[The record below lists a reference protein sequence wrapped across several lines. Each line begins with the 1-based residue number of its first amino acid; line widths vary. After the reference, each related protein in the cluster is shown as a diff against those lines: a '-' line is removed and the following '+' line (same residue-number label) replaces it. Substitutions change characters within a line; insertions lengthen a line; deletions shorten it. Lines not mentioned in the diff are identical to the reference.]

1 MTASQ
6 KTVRPRGRPLRDVPI
21 EPEVMRR
28 PTRPTPDAEQ
38 KAPPRQK
45 VRKRSPA
52 AAVLTVVLLL
62 LIACVLFWLV
72 AGVFSAML
80 KLETVTVEWPDG
92 KSAVVSDEAVTAAA
106 GLEIGRRLY
115 AIHSGTVEAAVL
127 RANPYLASVQVEHR
141 LPDTVAIICRAREAA
156 FYIEAAG
163 EWFAISPDLTVLEQ
177 SREEAVFADRGL
189 VHLILPE
196 IRHALVGQKLSF
208 TEEIDPAYLPALLE
222 VHRASG
228 LYAETDLLRIDS
240 RFAVRMIVRG
250 SYALTLGSDEDA
262 ALKLTLAE
270 KILADSTFSANTGAF
285 LDLSNPAESSA
296 ILDKQTD
303 YSVLWRD

>member
-1 MTASQ
+1 MTATQ
-6 KTVRPRGRPLRDVPI
+6 KTARPRGRPLRDVPI

-28 PTRPTPDAEQ
+28 PRQQVNEAER
-38 KAPPRQK
+38 KAPPMK
-45 VRKRSPA
+45 KARKRSPL

-92 KSAVVSDEAVTAAA
+92 TSAVVSDEAVTAAA
-106 GLEIGRRLY
+106 GLEIGQRLY
-115 AIHSGTVEAAVL
+115 AIRSGTVEAAVL
-127 RANPYLASVQVEHR
+127 RANPYLVSVEVEYR
-141 LPDTVAIICRAREAA
+141 LPDTVAIVCRAREAA
-156 FYIEAAG
+156 FYVEADG
-163 EWFAISPDLTVLEQ
+163 EWFAIAPDLTVLEQ
-177 SREEAVFADRGL
+177 SREEGVFAERGL

-208 TEEIDPAYLPALLE
+208 VGEFDPAYLPPLLE

-270 KILADSTFSANTGAF
+270 KILADSTFSADTGAF
-285 LDLSNPAESSA
+285 LDLSDPSESSA

>member
-1 MTASQ
+1 MTATQ
-6 KTVRPRGRPLRDVPI
+6 KTARPRGRPLRDVPI
-21 EPEVMRR
+21 EPEVMQRR
-28 PTRPTPDAEQ
+28 TRQEPRTERKATPSA
-38 KAPPRQK
+38 K
-45 VRKRSPA
+45 VRKRSPMM
-52 AAVLTVVLLL
+52 TVVIVFMLL
-62 LIACVLFWLV
+62 LIACVLLWLV

-92 KSAVVSDEAVTAAA
+92 KSAVVSDEAVTASA
-106 GLEIGRRLY
+106 GLEIGQRLY
-115 AIHSGTVEAAVL
+115 AIRAGAVEAAVL
-127 RANPYLASVQVEHR
+127 RENPYLASVEVEHR
-141 LPDTVAIICRAREAA
+141 LPDTVALVCRARDAA
-156 FYIEAAG
+156 FYVEADG

-177 SREEAVFADRGL
+177 SRDEAAFDERGL

-208 TEEIDPAYLPALLE
+208 VGEFDPAYLPPLLA
-222 VHRASG
+222 VHRESG
-228 LYAETDLLRIDS
+228 LYDETDLVRIDS
-240 RFAVRMIVRG
+240 RFSVKMIVRG

-285 LDLSNPAESSA
+285 LDLSDPAESSA

-303 YSVLWRD
+303 YSVLWRN